1 MKHLGDIRNIR
12 GDEIEPVDCIIG
24 GSPCQDLS
32 VAGKKAGLSGERSG
46 LFLEQIRIIREMRE
60 RDKKNGVPARAVR
73 PRFMVWENVP
83 GAFSSGHPKGADFAR
98 VLEEVLKICDPEFNV
113 CISVPQGRGWPKSG
127 CFYDEDGNWSV
138 AWRVHDA
145 QFWGVP
151 QRRKR
156 IALVADFGGRCA
168 PEILF
173 ERKSLCGNSD
183 AGGEAREGAAGRAA
197 QCAGGACGDGG
208 FFTMR
213 ERAGKE
219 GGGKGPLIQT
229 GKSGPLVTHNDQYV
243 FCLRGNAID
252 RDTNCNGRWYN
263 TNKSFTLTTQ
273 DYHGVTVPETAV
285 MCFDENNITS
295 KYNRTRTEW
304 NGVSNTLHTAGPLS
318 VCVANLYSL
327 QSIGEY
333 KANHVTSSIKSRDSK
348 GATDIILTENGG
360 TTLQTE
366 IGVSGTLVSD
376 NKGNVPCVM
385 GVDFRNGTEKKEVSI
400 TMQAHERGGT
410 SLHATPSIRYETSV
424 YDARGNGDG
433 ETAPTMTGDHQNRI
447 SDYTGVVCNKQL
459 TVRRLTPLECE
470 RLQGYPDGWTDIGEW
485 TDSKGRTHQTSD
497 TARYKALGNSIAL
510 PFWQWLINRMA
521 DKVWWHTPTMGSLF
535 DGIGG
540 FPLCWERRNGKGT
553 ARWASE
559 IDGFAIAV
567 TTKHFPDEGTENHH

>member
-46 LFLEQIRIIREMRE
+46 LFMEQIRVIREMRE

-98 VLEEVLKICDPEFNV
+98 VLEEVLKVCDPEYNLPV
-113 CISVPQGRGWPKSG
+113 RVPDAGWTKSG
-127 CFYDEDGNWSV
+127 CLYDEAGYWSI
-138 AWRVHDA
+138 AWRLHDA
-145 QFWGVP
+145 QFGECP
-151 QRRKR
+151 SEERESRLSQILEDCAHPKYFLSAKACAGILTRAARRGKVLPD
-156 IALVADFGGRCA
+156 ALRNA
-168 PEILF
+168 L
-173 ERKSLCGNSD
+173 
-183 AGGEAREGAAGRAA
+183 EARVAMGDSLP
-197 QCAGGACGDGG
+197 CGS
-208 FFTMR
+208 
-213 ERAGKE
+213 EPEKK

-243 FCLRGNAID
+243 FCLKGNAID
-252 RDTNCNGRWYN
+252 RDTNCHGRWYN

-285 MCFDENNITS
+285 MCFDENNITN
-295 KYNRTRTEW
+295 KDNRTRTEW

-327 QSIGEY
+327 QSFGEY
-333 KANHVTSSIKSRDSK
+333 KPNHVSSSMKSRNSK
-348 GATDIILTENGG
+348 GPTDIILTENGG

-366 IGVSGTLVSD
+366 VGVSGTLVSE
-376 NKGNVPCVM
+376 NKGHVPCVM
-385 GVDFRNGTEKKEVSI
+385 GVDFRNGTETKEVSI
-400 TMQAHERGGT
+400 TMQAHEAGGT
-410 SLHATPSIRYETSV
+410 SLHATPSIRYENRV
-424 YDARGNGDG
+424 FDARGNGDG
-433 ETAPTMTGDHQNRI
+433 EVAPTMTGDHQNRV

-510 PFWQWLINRMA
+510 PFWQWLINHMA
-521 DKVWWHTPTMGSLF
+521 DKVWWYTPTLGSLF

-540 FPLCWERRNGKGT
+540 LPLCWERRNGKG
-553 ARWASE
+553 
-559 IDGFAIAV
+559 IG
-567 TTKHFPDEGTENHH
+567 TTGDAND